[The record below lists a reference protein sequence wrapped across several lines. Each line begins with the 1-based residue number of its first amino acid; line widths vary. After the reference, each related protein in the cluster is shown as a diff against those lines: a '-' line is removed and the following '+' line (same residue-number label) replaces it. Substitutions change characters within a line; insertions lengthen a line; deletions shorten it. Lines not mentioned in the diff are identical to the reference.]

1 MQAGEGAEF
10 SLPLR
15 VYIEDTDAGG
25 IVFYVNFLKYMER
38 ARTDFMRSLGLD
50 RRAIF
55 NAEIMFV
62 VSDIALKY
70 HLPARLDDQLE
81 ATARLA
87 TVRGWEPRA
96 LPILAQVLER
106 DPIGLL
112 EEVGQV
118 STTKLRALLREAS
131 DEARE
136 AADADATSDAISYV
150 DVREVAP
157 FREPGEEAA

>member
-87 TVRGWEPRA
+87 TVRGVSLALHQSVRRGEEILVDGTVTIACVNPQTLRPRRIPA
-96 LPILAQVLER
+96 PMLA
-106 DPIGLL
+106 
-112 EEVGQV
+112 
-118 STTKLRALLREAS
+118 KLRGACVSRGTE
-131 DEARE
+131 
-136 AADADATSDAISYV
+136 
-150 DVREVAP
+150 
-157 FREPGEEAA
+157 